1 MNAMRSLTVILIATF
16 TLLAAGCGG
25 SSTTAGGVGTGPSPA
40 AELKP
45 GALAY
50 LEAVSDPASGQWQ
63 QAEDLVRRF
72 PDGDKWIEQLR
83 KKIADPGADWEQD
96 VEPAL
101 GETTA
106 VAAYPGSGQESA
118 LVVGLTKPEDPDKTV
133 ALVAKLD
140 EGEGGEPTV
149 TRLVGDWVVIS
160 ESQAAIDAALK
171 TGSGGSL
178 AEDQKFTSAMEK
190 VPDDA
195 LSRFYADPAEALEA
209 YGGGDPDAAQA
220 FKMLG
225 ADRLD
230 FAGGWVKAKGDGA
243 ELAFS
248 AGGEGAP
255 LLAAGEPY
263 SSALLERVPADAI
276 AFISFQG
283 RGGTR
288 QLDELEG
295 NPLYATGLRRFEREF
310 GVGLEELLSLGD
322 GEVAFYARMALP
334 FPELTLM
341 LESGNPEQARAGAEK
356 LLRAFAQREGGNV
369 TEDGDVTTAVVD
381 GFPVNLGLV
390 DDLVVFSTSKDAFG
404 DLASSGDKLQDSDR
418 WRSALESA
426 GVPNEYTS
434 LTYVDLGEA
443 VALLQAYALFS
454 GGDKQVP
461 SKVTRNLEALQTL
474 VAWGTLDGNV
484 ASARAFVEID

>member
-1 MNAMRSLTVILIATF
+1 MRAFNAAVMATIV
-16 TLLAAGCGG
+16 LLVAGCGG
-25 SSTTAGGVGTGPSPA
+25 SSSTASGIASGPSPA

-50 LEAVSDPASGQWQ
+50 WEAVSDPASDHWQ

-72 PDGDKWIEQLR
+72 PDGDKWIEQLS
-83 KKIADPGADWEQD
+83 KKIADQGVDWEQD
-96 VEPAL
+96 VGPAL

-149 TRLVGDWVVIS
+149 TRIVGDWVVIS

-178 AEDQKFTSAMEK
+178 ADDQRFTSAMEK

-209 YGGGDPDAAQA
+209 YGSADPDAAQA

-230 FAGGWVKAKGDGA
+230 FVGGWVKAEGDGA
-243 ELAFS
+243 ALAFS

-255 LLAAGEPY
+255 LLTAGEPY

-283 RGGTR
+283 RGATK
-288 QLDELEG
+288 QLEDFKG

-341 LESGNPEQARAGAEK
+341 LESGNPEQARAAAEN

-381 GFPVNLGLV
+381 GFPVNLRAV

-418 WRSALESA
+418 WHSALKSA
-426 GVPNEYTS
+426 GVPDEYTS
-434 LTYVDLGEA
+434 LAYVDLSEA
-443 VALLQAYALFS
+443 VALLQAYWRFNLES
-454 GGDKQVP
+454 NEVP
-461 SKVTRNLEALQTL
+461 EERARNLEALKTL
-474 VAWGTLDGNV
+474 VAWGTLDGDV

>member
-1 MNAMRSLTVILIATF
+1 MTSMRALAVTLIATF
-16 TLLAAGCGG
+16 VLAASGCGG
-25 SSTTAGGVGTGPSPA
+25 SSSTAGGIASGPSPA

-50 LEAVSDPASGQWQ
+50 WEAVSDPASGQWQ

-72 PDGDKWIEQLR
+72 PDGEKWIEQLR
-83 KKIADPGADWEQD
+83 KRIADQGVDWEQD

-133 ALVAKLD
+133 TLVAKLD
-140 EGEGGEPTV
+140 EGGGEPAV
-149 TRLVGDWVVIS
+149 TRIVGDWVVIS
-160 ESQAAIDAALK
+160 ESQAAIDAAIK

-178 AEDQKFTSAMEK
+178 ADDQRFTSAMDK

-209 YGGGDPDAAQA
+209 YGGADSEAAQA
-220 FKMLG
+220 FRMLG

-243 ELAFS
+243 ELGFS
-248 AGGEGAP
+248 AGDEGAP

-263 SSALLERVPADAI
+263 SSALLARVPADAI

-283 RGGTR
+283 RGATR
-288 QLDELEG
+288 QLDEFKG
-295 NPLYATGLRRFEREF
+295 NPLYATALRRFEREF

-341 LESGNPEQARAGAEK
+341 LESGNPEQARAAAEK

-381 GFPVNLGLV
+381 GFPVNLGSV

-426 GVPNEYTS
+426 GVPDEYTS
-434 LTYVDLGEA
+434 LAYVDLSEA
-443 VALLQAYALFS
+443 VALLQAYWRFNLES
-454 GGDKQVP
+454 KEVP
-461 SKVTRNLEALQTL
+461 EERARNLEALKTL
-474 VAWGTLDGNV
+474 VVWGTLDGDV
-484 ASARAFVEID
+484 ASVRAFVEID